1 MGKKKIT
8 ERYKQLRILIMRAKE
23 DADKWGTE
31 APPRI
36 LQGIKETSAHDYT
49 VYDEAYLKF
58 VAKRVQKMSEAKIG
72 KAVEEETA
80 KLDESSEIKFSGEEL
95 QLSRIAD
102 ALERLADASERNQ
115 C

>member
-1 MGKKKIT
+1 
-8 ERYKQLRILIMRAKE
+8 
-23 DADKWGTE
+23 
-31 APPRI
+31 
-36 LQGIKETSAHDYT
+36 
-49 VYDEAYLKF
+49 
-58 VAKRVQKMSEAKIG
+58 MSEARIG